1 MSNPYNPTKSVCTM
15 FCKRFYIEAFS
26 TLIFFL
32 AFTVEPKTCP
42 KAKNREASF
51 GVATADLGSMDLLK
65 IAQIISHHHLIMGMA
80 GGTMN
85 SVIILFHRRKRSK
98 KFNGFL

>member
-65 IAQIISHHHLIMGMA
+65 IAQIISHHHLIMG
-80 GGTMN
+80 
-85 SVIILFHRRKRSK
+85 RRDDEFGYYTFS
-98 KFNGFL
+98 